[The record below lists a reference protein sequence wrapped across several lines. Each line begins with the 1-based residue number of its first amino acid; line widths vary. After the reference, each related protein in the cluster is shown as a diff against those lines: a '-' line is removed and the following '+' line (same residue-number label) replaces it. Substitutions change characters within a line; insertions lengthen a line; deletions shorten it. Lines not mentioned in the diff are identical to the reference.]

1 MTSLNDQSIFGTER
15 SLICPSRR
23 EVPLRAAG
31 PLPGTFR
38 PRRNLRD
45 LPADTR
51 GTRAEHGRSRCQE
64 PPLTY
69 SNPFGGPDLVRATS
83 QTISLPLSSP
93 ATFPILRVAGTLFSA
108 LLLSGAASSAPVIS
122 EFMAANRS
130 ALADED
136 GDFSDWIEIHNPA
149 TVPVSLGGYFLT
161 DDAGDLLKWALPSF
175 ILEPDERRVVFASNK
190 DRRDTGGELHT
201 NFRLNA
207 GGEYLALVAPDGTSA
222 VSSFEPFF
230 PPQFDDQSFGVG
242 VPGSATNVEISPAWN
257 FPGNYSNVV
266 LMGTATA
273 TESATADSFDLG
285 SNTPG
290 SQLYMWFDFSSQLGL
305 LPAGSSVSSAVL
317 SWGGSVPA
325 SVFGSPVTRSAL
337 GIFPVPDANH
347 GIDSIAAD
355 FTGSDLLDYYAGN
368 EPMAEYTAVAGQTS
382 VARWEIA
389 PLVQDWIDNPLG
401 AQRGQLMILNQDRPF
416 FMDWDLDEAG
426 KPDLSLVVST
436 LSNPDG
442 PPLWVYFDN
451 PTPGQTNSGGVR
463 SGPLFGPVTE
473 DPAQPVTGPLTIT
486 AEVTGSVSPVAGV
499 QLFYR
504 RMFGGESIL
513 NMVDDGSGPDEED
526 GDGVYTAVIPANAIV
541 PGEMVRWRYTAFD
554 VAGNETREPA
564 YRDPGD
570 SHQYFGTVGHD
581 AERESNLSIL
591 EWFIQNPAGA
601 NNTVG
606 TRGAL
611 YYLGQFYDNVY
622 FNRHGQSTGGFIK
635 KSYNIDFNRT
645 RRFQWSPDPDIPRV
659 ADIDLLTNWADK
671 SKVRHPLAYEIMR
684 DSGVP
689 AHFAF
694 TVRVEQNG
702 EFFSVADFVE
712 DGDDRYLERAG
723 LNPEGA
729 LYKAYSNR
737 LTGSA
742 NSGFEKKNR
751 KFEDNSDL
759 QGLIDNLT
767 LSGQAR
773 LNYLYDHIDIPK
785 CVNLLAAN
793 SVIRNIDMHS
803 KNWYI
808 YRDTGR
814 TNEWALLP
822 WDLDLSGGR
831 VWNRTN
837 TYFDNEL
844 YTSSLVVTGSSIQ
857 LVSHMFGDAD
867 MRSMIMRRI
876 RTLADTYLQPPGT
889 PLQERWY
896 ERRLDEQ
903 AALIDPPAIVPSDA
917 QRDFEKWG
925 SWIQGSE
932 SVANGSYRGAPVP
945 HTSAHP
951 DVESMAEG
959 IARWKTEYLP
969 GRRDEIYNNQTVGN
983 GGEIPAPQAGSA
995 AVQFTPLVEA
1005 GAPCHALVPG
1015 DDSLGV
1021 TWIGTPTQEPF
1032 DVAGW
1037 KAGTTGVG
1045 YERGSGYQT
1054 LIGTDMNAEMRSNA
1068 SVYVRIP
1075 FTVADPRAFDR
1086 LELRMQWDDGFVA
1099 FLNGTL
1105 VASQNAPNQ
1114 VAWDSAAL
1122 NANHEASVSS
1132 FDIYDVS
1139 QYVNSLVAG
1148 QNILAI
1154 HGLNQGTGS
1163 SDMIIRPELYGGV
1176 EQEGPPGEPI
1186 IEFGALEFAPL
1197 SGNQDEEYIE
1207 LVNPNGIAVDISG
1220 WKIDGGVEFT
1230 FQGGTV
1236 IPAGGR
1242 LYVSPDVNAFRA
1254 RTESPRGGEGLFLQG
1269 GYAGHLSSFGET
1281 LILQD
1286 SSGDEISS
1294 ISYVGDPSDA
1304 QRYLRITEIMYHPA
1318 DPGLAEF
1325 VEVTNTSDTL
1335 TIDLTDVRFTEGIDF
1350 DFSGSAITSLGPGE
1364 RVLVVRSLEA
1374 FEAAHGPG
1382 LPVAGVFA
1390 NGTVLNNDGETLKLE
1405 DSLNGTIAEFR
1416 FNDASPWPREADG
1429 QGRSLVFLAPGAGLD
1444 PTEAASW
1451 RVSVAPGGNPGTSD
1465 ALELPANPLGD
1476 EDGNGIVDL
1485 LDYALGNH
1493 LGEAPLP
1500 VRVTFED
1507 YALGGQLVALPT
1519 LTYPAS
1525 LGAESANI
1533 AIEYSRDLSLWED
1546 AAARAEVVDA
1556 VVRAD
1561 GRSLV
1566 TVRINPPGGTG
1577 SRFFMRLRVSVR

>member
-1 MTSLNDQSIFGTER
+1 
-15 SLICPSRR
+15 
-23 EVPLRAAG
+23 
-31 PLPGTFR
+31 
-38 PRRNLRD
+38 
-45 LPADTR
+45 
-51 GTRAEHGRSRCQE
+51 
-64 PPLTY
+64 
-69 SNPFGGPDLVRATS
+69 
-83 QTISLPLSSP
+83 
-93 ATFPILRVAGTLFSA
+93 
-108 LLLSGAASSAPVIS
+108 
-122 EFMAANRS
+122 MAANRS
-130 ALADED
+130 TLADED
-136 GDFSDWIEIHNPA
+136 GAFSDWVEIHNPDTA
-149 TVPVSLGGYFLT
+149 PVSLGGYFLT
-161 DDAGDLLKWALPSF
+161 DDAEDPVKWALPAVT
-175 ILEPDERRVVFASNK
+175 LQAGERLVIFASNK
-190 DRRDTGGELHT
+190 DRRDAGGELHT

-207 GGEYLALVAPDGTSA
+207 GGEYLALVAPDGMTV
-222 VSSFEPFF
+222 VSSYAPFF
-230 PPQFDDQSFGVG
+230 PPQFDDQSFGLG
-242 VPGSATNVEISPAWN
+242 VPGSATNVELSPAWN
-257 FPGNYSNVV
+257 FPDNYSNVV

-273 TESATADSFDLG
+273 TEGAGADSFDLG
-285 SNTPG
+285 TGNLGT
-290 SQLYMWFDFSSQLGL
+290 QLYMWFDFSSQLGL
-305 LPAGSSVSSAVL
+305 LPAGSTVSSATL

-325 SVFGSPVTRSAL
+325 TVFGSPVTGSAL
-337 GIFPVPDANH
+337 GIFPVPDDNH
-347 GIDSIAAD
+347 GIDNLAAD
-355 FTGSDLLDYYAGN
+355 FSGSDLVDYYAGN
-368 EPMAEYTAVAGQTS
+368 DPVAEFTAVAGETP
-382 VARWEIA
+382 VASWEIA
-389 PLVQDWIDNPLG
+389 PLVQDWVDNPLG
-401 AQRGQLMILNQDRPF
+401 AQRGELMILNESRPIL
-416 FMDWDLDEAG
+416 MDWDLDGGG

-436 LSNPDG
+436 ITDPNG
-442 PPLWVYFDN
+442 PSLLVYFDN
-451 PTPGQTNSGGVR
+451 PTPGQPNSGGVQ
-463 SGPLFGPVTE
+463 SGPLFGEVTE
-473 DPAQPVTGPLTIT
+473 DPVQPVSGPLTVT
-486 AEVTGSVSPVAGV
+486 AEVTGSVSPVSAV

-504 RMFGGESIL
+504 RMFGGERAL
-513 NMVDDGSGPDEED
+513 NMVDDGSGADQIS
-526 GDGVYTAVIPANAIV
+526 GDGVYTAVIPGHAIV
-541 PGEMVRWRYTAFD
+541 PGEMVRWRYVAFD
-554 VAGNETREPA
+554 AGGNETREPA

-581 AERESNLSIL
+581 GTRESNLSVL

-601 NNTVG
+601 NNTIG

-684 DSGVP
+684 ESGVP

-702 EFFSVADFVE
+702 SFFSVADFVE

-729 LYKAYSNR
+729 LYKAYSNS

-773 LNYLYDHIDIPK
+773 LNYLYDNVDIPK

-808 YRDTGR
+808 YRDTGK

-837 TYFDNEL
+837 TYFDNRL
-844 YTSSLVVTGSSIQ
+844 YTNGLVVTGSSIR
-857 LVSHMFGDAD
+857 LVSHMFNDPG

-889 PLQERWY
+889 PLEQRWY
-896 ERRLDEQ
+896 ERRIDEQ
-903 AALIDPPAIVPSDA
+903 AALIDPPGIVPSDA

-932 SVANGSYRGAPVP
+932 SVANGSFRGAPVP
-945 HTSAHP
+945 HTSPHP

-959 IARWKTEYLP
+959 IARWKSEYLP
-969 GRRDEIYNNQTVGN
+969 GRRAEIYGNQTVGN
-983 GGEIPAPQAGSA
+983 GGEIPQPQVGA
-995 AVQFTPLVEA
+995 ASVQYTPLLQA
-1005 GAPCHALVPG
+1005 GAPCHAFVPT
-1015 DDSLGV
+1015 DNSLGAS
-1021 TWIGTPTQEPF
+1021 WIGIPAFEPF
-1032 DVAGW
+1032 DTANW
-1037 KAGTTGVG
+1037 KSGTTGVG
-1045 YERGSGYQT
+1045 YERSNGYQA
-1054 LIGTDMNAEMRSNA
+1054 LIGTDMDNEMRSNN

-1075 FTVADPRAFDR
+1075 FTVVDPGVFDR

-1105 VASQNAPNQ
+1105 ITSENTPNQ
-1114 VAWDSAAL
+1114 VSWNSAAL
-1122 NANHEASVSS
+1122 NANHEASVGS

-1139 QYVNSLVAG
+1139 QHVNSLVAG

-1154 HGLNQGTGS
+1154 QGLNQGTGS

-1176 EQEGPPGEPI
+1176 EQEGPPGEPV
-1186 IEFGALEFAPL
+1186 IEFGTLEFAPP

-1207 LVNPNGIAVDISG
+1207 LINPHGIAVDISD
-1220 WKIDGGVEFT
+1220 WKIEGGVEFT

-1242 LYVSPDVNAFRA
+1242 LYVTPDVNVFRA
-1254 RTESPRGGEGLFLQG
+1254 RAQSPRGGEGLFIQG

-1281 LILQD
+1281 VRLHD
-1286 SSGDEISS
+1286 PSGNEISS
-1294 ISYVGDPSDA
+1294 ASYVGNPSDA
-1304 QRYLRITEIMYHPA
+1304 QRFLRVTEIMYHPV

-1325 VEVTNTSDTL
+1325 VEVTNTSDVL

-1364 RVLVVRSLEA
+1364 RVLVVRSLPA
-1374 FEAAHGPG
+1374 FEAVHGTG
-1382 LPVAGVFA
+1382 LPVAGIFA

-1405 DSLNGTIAEFR
+1405 DALNGTITEFR
-1416 FNDASPWPREADG
+1416 FNDASPWPGEADG
-1429 QGRSLVFLAPGAGLD
+1429 EGRSLVFITPGSGLD
-1444 PTEAASW
+1444 PAEAGSW

-1465 ALELPANPLGD
+1465 ALELPVNPLGD

-1500 VRVTFED
+1500 VRVTFENH
-1507 YALGGQLVALPT
+1507 ALGGQLVALPT

-1546 AAARAEVVDA
+1546 AAAQAEVVEA

-1577 SRFFMRLRVSVR
+1577 ARFFIRLRVSVR